1 MESRVPKSPTYIV
14 DVSMVKICDV
24 RTTYSIFAQY
34 MTKAPIELDA
44 KLVRS
49 VQDICSNLIHPR
61 IINEITVCMFEHGE
75 DKVEEVNLSNP

>member
-1 MESRVPKSPTYIV
+1 
-14 DVSMVKICDV
+14 
-24 RTTYSIFAQY
+24 